1 MNYNAIKIIND
12 PPSKLFSDE
21 RMAKDI
27 KSAKEIFGINTT
39 YPKECIKYLQHFG
52 IGLLGGLIIIYPPN
66 KSYQLTHEY
75 LNHFLQHKNHLFLID
90 KSDLI
95 KGIKAKR
102 VSKIILKSF
111 LFIGRT
117 EDGEPFY
124 FDGKYY
130 YVNHWSFQ
138 PFTLNRVGKTLNDL
152 FTWYSSGLFIEKND
166 LSFFEVGG
174 F

>member
-1 MNYNAIKIIND
+1 MNYKTVKIIN
-12 PPSKLFSDE
+12 KLPAKVYSDE
-21 RMAKDI
+21 KMLPII
-27 KSAKEIFGINTT
+27 KSSREIFEINTT
-39 YPKECIKYLQHFG
+39 YPKECIEYLQHFG
-52 IGLLGGLIIIYPPN
+52 IGLLGGLIVIYPPN

-95 KGIKAKR
+95 KGNKAKR
-102 VSKIILKSF
+102 VSKSILKSF

-130 YVNHWSFQ
+130 YINHWSFQ
-138 PFTLNRVGKTLNDL
+138 PFTLYRIGKTLDDL
-152 FTWYSSGLFIEKND
+152 FDWYSSGLFVEKTD
-166 LSFFEVGG
+166 LSFFKVGCL
-174 F
+174 